1 MSLHWPWALLALLAF
16 PLLLLVRWWLR
27 RRRRRETVRVS
38 SVTLIRAALPGP
50 TSWRRRVPLILLA
63 TALAVLGVGAA
74 RPSAAV
80 VVPSDASAI
89 LLAIDVS
96 GSMCSS
102 DVSPNRLTVAQ
113 DAARN
118 FIDAQP
124 SGTKIGLVTFAGTAA
139 LVVPPT
145 ADKQRLIDAIGTL
158 RTYRGTAIGLGI
170 LQAIDAI
177 AEINSEVAPTGVV
190 LDPPVAGST
199 SYQPDT
205 IVVLTDG
212 ANTQGVRP
220 EVAAGQAAA
229 RGLRV
234 YTIGFGT
241 TQPATFVCTAD
252 QLGSGGF
259 GGGFGGGGFG
269 GGFGGGRDG
278 GFDGGMRRALQLD
291 EEALTAVAET
301 TGGEYFKAEDAQQLN
316 AVLRDLPS
324 NIELQTRQTEL
335 TVWFALV
342 GFLLAFAGIGL
353 SFWWNRSP
361 APRPVAQP

>member
-16 PLLLLVRWWLR
+16 PLLLGVRWWLR
-27 RRRRRETVRVS
+27 RRRRRDTVRVS

-50 TSWRRRVPLILLA
+50 SSWRRRIPLILLA
-63 TALAVLGVGAA
+63 AALAVLGVGVA

-80 VVPSDASAI
+80 VVPADASAI
-89 LLAIDVS
+89 LLAMDIS

-113 DAARN
+113 DAARA
-118 FIDAQP
+118 FVKAQAN
-124 SGTKIGLVTFAGTAA
+124 GTKIGLVTFAGTAA

-145 ADKQRLIDAIGTL
+145 ADKQKLIDAIGQL

-177 AEINSEVAPTGVV
+177 AEINPDVPPTGVV
-190 LDPPVAGST
+190 LDGS
-199 SYQPDT
+199 SGGGGGYQPDT
-205 IVVLTDG
+205 IVILTDG

-220 EVAAGQAAA
+220 ETAAEQAAA

-241 TQPATFVCTAD
+241 TQPSAFVCTAD
-252 QLGSGGF
+252 QLGA
-259 GGGFGGGGFG
+259 GGFGGGG
-269 GGFGGGRDG
+269 GFGGRPNG
-278 GFDGGMRRALQLD
+278 GFDGGGGIRRAQQID
-291 EEALTAVAET
+291 EQALTTVAET
-301 TGGEYFKAEDAQQLN
+301 TGGEYFKAEDATQLN
-316 AVLRDLPS
+316 AVLGDLPN
-324 NIELQTRQTEL
+324 NIVLQTKESEL

-342 GFLLAFAGIGL
+342 GFLLAFAAIGL
-353 SFWWNRSP
+353 SFWWNRPP
-361 APRPVAQP
+361 APRPAAVTSH